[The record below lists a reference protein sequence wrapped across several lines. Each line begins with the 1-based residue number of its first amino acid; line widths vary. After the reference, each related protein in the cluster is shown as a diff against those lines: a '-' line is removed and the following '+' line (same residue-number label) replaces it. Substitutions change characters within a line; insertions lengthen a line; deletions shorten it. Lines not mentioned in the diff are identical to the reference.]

1 MTMASYTG
9 MFDVAYIYGELV
21 YRERER
27 EWKREKERKC
37 VCVCVYIIYVSE
49 WVREQEEEIR

>member
-9 MFDVAYIYGELV
+9 MFDVAYMYAESV

-27 EWKREKERKC
+27 ERMKGRERERVCMC
-37 VCVCVYIIYVSE
+37 VCIYYL
-49 WVREQEEEIR
+49 

>member
-9 MFDVAYIYGELV
+9 MFDVAYMYAESV

-27 EWKREKERKC
+27 ERMKERE
-37 VCVCVYIIYVSE
+37 CVCVYIYISVSE
-49 WVREQEEEIR
+49 